1 MVLDL
6 QIRIARV
13 LIKIGEE
20 SEGIKTRDSRDLGGI
35 ARNYRASSW
44 TEEEDDRLVLLLFDV
59 VSILTL
65 CFCSFCRSHT
75 WPTWQPLLR
84 IPVCDIPHRLK

>member
-13 LIKIGEE
+13 LIKIGDE

-44 TEEEDDRLVLLLFDV
+44 TEEEEDGSMFWFDAPSRCRLDHLSSALL
-59 VSILTL
+59 S
-65 CFCSFCRSHT
+65 
-75 WPTWQPLLR
+75 
-84 IPVCDIPHRLK
+84 